1 MSPGPFDVIHALTK
15 SWSTGAEGQE
25 GAWAGKKI
33 QEGKGKGKRKTS
45 PSE

>member
-1 MSPGPFDVIHALTK
+1 MSPGLLDVIHALTK

-25 GAWAGKKI
+25 GAWAGKKT
-33 QEGKGKGKRKTS
+33 QEGKGKGKRKIP